1 METKDSFTRS
11 IEEIS
16 AKELS
21 QLQLAIT
28 DELEHRRF
36 RAKEAAWNKLVDAI
50 KDYSTTFG
58 DIEIITVDDD
68 TFYLTSLDDFSSI
81 GQIESKFD
89 RGELP

>member
-1 METKDSFTRS
+1 METKDLLTRS

-21 QLQLAIT
+21 QLQSVIT

-50 KDYSTTFG
+50 KDYTTTFG
-58 DIEIITVDDD
+58 SITVTGEYE
-68 TFYLTSLDDFSSI
+68 TFCMNSLDDYSSI
-81 GQIESKFD
+81 GEIQIRF
-89 RGELP
+89 G

>member
-1 METKDSFTRS
+1 METKDLLTRS

-50 KDYSTTFG
+50 KDYTTTFG
-58 DIEIITVDDD
+58 NIEVITDND
-68 TFYLTSLDDFSSI
+68 TFYMSSIDDFSSI
-81 GQIESKFD
+81 GEIQIRFN
-89 RGELP
+89 

>member
-1 METKDSFTRS
+1 METKDLLTRS

-21 QLQLAIT
+21 QLQSVIT
-28 DELEHRRF
+28 NELEHRRF

-58 DIEIITVDDD
+58 NIEVITVDDD
-68 TFYLTSLDDFSSI
+68 TFYLTSLDDVSAI
-81 GQIESKFD
+81 GQIELKFD
-89 RGELP
+89 

>member
-1 METKDSFTRS
+1 METKDLLTRS

-21 QLQLAIT
+21 QLCSAIT
-28 DELEHRRF
+28 DELDKRQF

-58 DIEIITVDDD
+58 GITVTGEYETLCMD
-68 TFYLTSLDDFSSI
+68 SLDDYSSI
-81 GQIESKFD
+81 GEIQIKFD
-89 RGELP
+89 

>member
-1 METKDSFTRS
+1 METKDLLTRS

-21 QLQLAIT
+21 QLQLVIT

-58 DIEIITVDDD
+58 SIEVITEDG
-68 TFYLTSLDDFSSI
+68 TFYMNSHDDFSSI
-81 GQIESKFD
+81 GQIEIFD
-89 RGELP
+89 

>member
-1 METKDSFTRS
+1 METKDFFTCP
-11 IEEIS
+11 IKEIS
-16 AKELS
+16 AERLS
-21 QLQLAIT
+21 QLQLAIS

-58 DIEIITVDDD
+58 DIEVITVDDD

-81 GQIESKFD
+81 GQIESKF
-89 RGELP
+89 E

>member
-1 METKDSFTRS
+1 METKDLLTRP

-21 QLQLAIT
+21 QLHSAIT
-28 DELEHRRF
+28 DELDKRKF

-58 DIEIITVDDD
+58 GIYVTTECE
-68 TFYLTSLDDFSSI
+68 TFCMDSLDDYSSI
-81 GQIESKFD
+81 GEIQIKFD
-89 RGELP
+89 